1 MTFDEIHGILY
12 LTEHIDADQKRQKG
26 GLMHDQIA
34 EQVGKLTESD
44 VIYPYSQLSL
54 VKNTSPSDSA
64 LTTNADGSR
73 NYRDPI
79 VVLAFVIGN
88 DLMRSH
94 FFYVEEKR
102 DFLYTFDMTGVQT
115 TQFHS
120 HNFIEFAY
128 VAEGTLR
135 LIINGETV
143 EFEKGDICL
152 MEQNTKHAEVMSRE
166 ETKLVYISLS
176 SDLFEKIVDVDN
188 AKSHEEQYLRSV
200 MLQKKENYQFVHF
213 RPTSDAPETA
223 ETVLA
228 ILNEAYRH
236 RPGSGHIIRGYVI
249 RFLHLLTDEHTFSLT
264 SAEKA
269 HLRHR
274 LYLDICAYAKKHC
287 ADISIG
293 ALAEK
298 FHYNADYFNRIIK
311 EFSGMTY
318 IEFLQGV
325 RLEEA
330 ERLLTETGL
339 SVSAVANEVG
349 YHNLGYFYKLFRS
362 KHGILPSE
370 YRALHKKTDR

>member
-1 MTFDEIHGILY
+1 MRD
-12 LTEHIDADQKRQKG
+12 R
-26 GLMHDQIA
+26 IA
-34 EQVGKLTESD
+34 EQVGKLTETNI
-44 VIYPYSQLSL
+44 IYPYSQLFLS
-54 VKNTSPSDSA
+54 KNVSPSESA

-79 VVLAFVIGN
+79 VVLTFVLGN
-88 DLMRSH
+88 DLMKSH

-102 DFLYTFDMTGVQT
+102 DFLSAFDMTGVQT

-143 EFEKGDICL
+143 EFSEGDICL
-152 MEQNTKHAEVMSRE
+152 MEQNTKHAEVMSEE

-176 SDLFEKIVDVDN
+176 SDLFEKIVDVDKS
-188 AKSHEEQYLRSV
+188 KSHEEQYLRAV

-213 RPTSDAPETA
+213 RPTSDATETA
-223 ETVLA
+223 ETILS
-228 ILNEAYRH
+228 ILNEASRH
-236 RPGSGHIIRGYVI
+236 RPGSSHIIRGYVI

-264 SAEKA
+264 STEKA

-274 LYLDICAYAKKHC
+274 LYLDICAYTKKHC

-293 ALAEK
+293 ELSEK

-318 IEFLQGV
+318 TEFLQSV

-330 ERLLTETGL
+330 ERLLIETGL
-339 SVSAVANEVG
+339 SVSAAANEVG
-349 YHNLGYFYKLFRS
+349 YHNLGYFYKIFRK
-362 KHGILPSE
+362 KHGLLPNE
-370 YRALHKKTDR
+370 YRSLHKKAER

>member
-1 MTFDEIHGILY
+1 MR
-12 LTEHIDADQKRQKG
+12 KR
-26 GLMHDQIA
+26 IA
-34 EQVGKLTESD
+34 EQVDKLTKSD
-44 VIYPYSQLSL
+44 VIYPYSQLL
-54 VKNTSPSDSA
+54 LLNNVPPSESA

-102 DFLYTFDMTGVQT
+102 DFLSAFDMTDVQT

-143 EFEKGDICL
+143 EFAEGDICL
-152 MEQNTKHAEVMSRE
+152 MERNTKHAEVMSKE

-176 SDLFEKIVDVDN
+176 SDLFEKIVNVDN
-188 AKSHEEQYLRSV
+188 AKSHEEQYLRAV

-213 RPTSDAPETA
+213 HPTADAPETA
-223 ETVLA
+223 ETVLS

-274 LYLDICAYAKKHC
+274 LYLDICAYTKKHC
-287 ADISIG
+287 ADISVG
-293 ALAEK
+293 ALAER

-318 IEFLQGV
+318 TEFLQGV

-330 ERLLTETGL
+330 ERILTETDI
-339 SVSAVANEVG
+339 SVSAAANEVG
-349 YHNLGYFYKLFRS
+349 YHNLGYFYKLFRK
-362 KHGILPSE
+362 KHGILPNE
-370 YRALHKKTDR
+370 YRTLHQKAAR